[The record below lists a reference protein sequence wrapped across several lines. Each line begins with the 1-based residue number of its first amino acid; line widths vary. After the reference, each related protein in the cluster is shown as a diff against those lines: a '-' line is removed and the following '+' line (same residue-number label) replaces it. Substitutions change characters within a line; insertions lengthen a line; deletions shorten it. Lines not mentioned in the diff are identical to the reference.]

1 MCNDCKLICCF
12 GRRRNNTEHLNNEK
26 EQSVSTKRND
36 DVSMQIEHLVPFG
49 SYMSA
54 ESPTYYDM
62 LISDTP
68 PKEEFRQ
75 NNNC

>member
-12 GRRRNNTEHLNNEK
+12 GRRRTNTEQPNNKQDKNVAVE
-26 EQSVSTKRND
+26 SNHD
-36 DVSMQIEHLVPFG
+36 ILMQMERLVPFG

-62 LISDTP
+62 LISDAP
-68 PKEEFRQ
+68 PKEKLRQ
-75 NNNC
+75 DNNC